1 MRITLTFE
9 NYSLA
14 QPSGSL
20 TSIWPINWW
29 DCLQALDTNSRD
41 LARPYPEQFTM
52 AFYERLSLKLRK
64 RFPVFIGL
72 GCPHSAHS
80 AAAEVPETLNLLD
93 VVGEVESQRE
103 PMGIS

>member
-1 MRITLTFE
+1 
-9 NYSLA
+9 
-14 QPSGSL
+14 
-20 TSIWPINWW
+20 
-29 DCLQALDTNSRD
+29 
-41 LARPYPEQFTM
+41 M